1 MTKRL
6 KDSLQSEIYT
16 FKSAVKGHTPWCCEQ
31 ASVCEATMFSLQSSD
46 ASAWV
51 YIRGEKVQSSIL
63 DLATYC
69 YRIEMKILIQGI
81 YKLVVQILICTEM

>member
-1 MTKRL
+1 
-6 KDSLQSEIYT
+6 
-16 FKSAVKGHTPWCCEQ
+16 
-31 ASVCEATMFSLQSSD
+31 MFSLQSSD